1 MTCLANT
8 NHYAKIIDMGGNF
21 KNKMKI
27 NRAIIFIVIL
37 ITLAC
42 GLFFIS
48 VDSASA
54 TFNSCT
60 DDADS
65 ILCNPFNQ
73 TNITDFFEAVIENLQ
88 GIIAF
93 LAVCFIIIGGALYIT
108 AGGSQGM
115 LLAAKICIVGA
126 IIGLVLAAGGPSF
139 LQQIRLSVYGDLV
152 TPIPNDLA
160 SAPTVRSIVSRVIFF
175 LLSIVGMLGI
185 IGLTISGIM
194 YLFAGGDSTQAES
207 AKRAMK
213 YSVIGIIFAAASL
226 ILVQQ
231 IVDFFA

>member
-1 MTCLANT
+1 
-8 NHYAKIIDMGGNF
+8 MGKYF

-27 NRAIIFIVIL
+27 NRTILFIVIL
-37 ITLAC
+37 IALAC

-48 VDSASA
+48 ADSASA

-65 ILCNPFNQ
+65 ILCNPFGQ

-126 IIGLVLAAGGPSF
+126 IIGLALAAGGPSF
-139 LQQIRLSVYGDLV
+139 LQQIRLSVYGDLTTAV
-152 TPIPNDLA
+152 PTNLDD
-160 SAPTVRSIVSRVIFF
+160 APTLRSIVSRVIFF

-194 YLFAGGDSTQAES
+194 YLFAGGDSTQAEN

-213 YSVIGIIFAAASL
+213 YSVIGIVFAAASL
-226 ILVQQ
+226 ILVRQ
-231 IVDFFA
+231 IVAFFA